1 MSSRSREIVERI
13 QHELAR
19 RGFDPGIVD
28 GINGSRTRAAVRR
41 FQASA
46 GLLADGIVGPRTME
60 ALFGPAAAPAPADDP
75 VIPWFQEA
83 RRLMGVREKVGPGSE
98 PTIIDWADRAG
109 IDYAADDIPWCGLF
123 VAHCVA
129 STLADE
135 RLPNDPLS
143 ARGWRRFGARAEP
156 QLGAVLVFWRGDPA
170 GWQGHVGF
178 YAGEDA
184 EAFHVL
190 GGNQGDAVSITRIA
204 RGRLLDMRWPA
215 TAPMGSAG
223 PLRLAAGKTFFSE
236 NEA

>member
-19 RGFDPGIVD
+19 RGFDPGLID
-28 GINGSRTRAAVRR
+28 GINGPRTRAAVRR

-60 ALFGPAAAPAPADDP
+60 ALFGGGSAPAPADDP
-75 VIPWFQEA
+75 AIPWFQEA
-83 RRLMGVREKVGPGSE
+83 RRLIGVREKVGPGSE
-98 PTIIDWADRAG
+98 PTIVDWAGKAG
-109 IDYAADDIPWCGLF
+109 IDYASDDIPWCGLF
-123 VAHCVA
+123 VAHCVG

-135 RLPNDPLS
+135 PLPNDPLS
-143 ARGWRRFGARAEP
+143 ARAWKRFGARAAP
-156 QLGAVLVFWRGDPA
+156 QLGAIVVFWRGDPA

-178 YAGEDA
+178 YAGEDD
-184 EAFHVL
+184 EAYHVL

-204 RGRLLDMRWPA
+204 RKRLLDTRWPA
-215 TAPMGSAG
+215 TAPMGRG
-223 PLRLAAGKTFFSE
+223 KPLRLAAGKTFFSE